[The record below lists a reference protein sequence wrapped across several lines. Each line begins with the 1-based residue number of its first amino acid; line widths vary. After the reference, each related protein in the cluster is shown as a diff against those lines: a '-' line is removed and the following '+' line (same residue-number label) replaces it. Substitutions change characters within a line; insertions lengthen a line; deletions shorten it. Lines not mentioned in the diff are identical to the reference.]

1 MRAVL
6 ALAIVCGAL
15 LAAGCG
21 AEDDTQR
28 FARQAVESHL
38 AGDAAYE
45 DDVRCTPNPRPWL
58 VEAQAT
64 SVICAVRKTTGGCDW
79 FRVDLV
85 RDTVRVRAKVR
96 VDQPDAGC
104 VLPS

>member
-1 MRAVL
+1 VRVDL
-6 ALAIVCGAL
+6 ALAAVSAAFL
-15 LAAGCG
+15 LTGCG
-21 AEDDTQR
+21 AEDHTQR
-28 FARQAVESHL
+28 FARQAVESHV

-58 VEAQAT
+58 VETQAT

-85 RDTVRVRAKVR
+85 RDTVRVKAEVR
-96 VDQPDAGC
+96 FDQPDAGC

>member
-15 LAAGCG
+15 VAAGCG

-28 FARQAVESHL
+28 FAREAVESHV
-38 AGDAAYE
+38 AGDAGYE

-64 SVICAVRKTTGGCDW
+64 SVICAVRKTAGGCDW

-85 RDTVRVRAKVR
+85 RDTVRVKPEVSL
-96 VDQPDAGC
+96 DQRDAGC
-104 VLPS
+104 VLPP

>member
-1 MRAVL
+1 VRVDL
-6 ALAIVCGAL
+6 ALAAVSAAFL
-15 LAAGCG
+15 LTGCG

-28 FARQAVESHL
+28 FARQAVESHV

-58 VEAQAT
+58 VETQAT

>member
-1 MRAVL
+1 VRAVL

-21 AEDDTQR
+21 TEDDTQR
-28 FARQAVESHL
+28 FARQAVESHV
-38 AGDAAYE
+38 AGDAEYE

-58 VEAQAT
+58 VETQAT
-64 SVICAVRKTTGGCDW
+64 SVICAVRKTSGGCDW

-85 RDTVRVRAKVR
+85 RDTVRVKAEVR
-96 VDQPDAGC
+96 FDQSDAGC
-104 VLPS
+104 VLPP

>member
-6 ALAIVCGAL
+6 ALAVVCGAL

-28 FARQAVESHL
+28 FARQAVESHV
-38 AGDAAYE
+38 AGDTGYE
-45 DDVRCTPNPRPWL
+45 NDVHCTRNPRPWL

-85 RDTVRVRAKVR
+85 RDTVRVKAEVSL
-96 VDQPDAGC
+96 DQPDAGC
-104 VLPS
+104 VLPP